1 MIFSEKKHIVFVV
14 AHRLSA
20 ATFQTFGKTIS
31 AALQKWNSTCPKER
45 FEEFSREKHYITFT
59 VSRLWAKNIR
69 TFRKKLQQAHQNCLQ
84 HLQGSVLRYFLEKFT
99 CSSSLS
105 HYAQKNKSTFGG
117 NFSLALS
124 KCYESWG
131 TFWGE
136 TFFFDKTKTMFFRLP
151 HFERNFLG
159 LLTETFQQVCQNRS
173 LRLQRKILTIFFCK
187 MNILF
192 IIFVFN
198 PQNSFQLF
206 SKCLASL
213 SKMQHGCSGD
223 NLRASDFWRNT
234 NDFHHFRTMNENIS
248 NLWRKKFRH
257 GCQNWLLRVQRNLWW
272 SFFAKFKIHL
282 IIFGIWVK
290 YC

>member
-1 MIFSEKKHIVFVV
+1 M
-14 AHRLSA
+14 
-20 ATFQTFGKTIS
+20 
-31 AALQKWNSTCPKER
+31 
-45 FEEFSREKHYITFT
+45 EFY
-59 VSRLWAKNIR
+59 VS
-69 TFRKKLQQAHQNCLQ
+69 Q
-84 HLQGSVLRYFLEKFT
+84 
-99 CSSSLS
+99 
-105 HYAQKNKSTFGG
+105 
-117 NFSLALS
+117 
-124 KCYESWG
+124 G
-131 TFWGE
+131 TFWGIFSGKTLYNFYSFQTVSKKHSHFPQKTPAGSSE
-136 TFFFDKTKTMFFRLP
+136 LPSTSPGECFEVLFGEIYLLFITFALCAEKQIHFWRKLFASIVQMLRVLRNVLGRNIFFDKTKTMFFRLP

-213 SKMQHGCSGD
+213 SKMQIGCSGD